1 MATCLST
8 SIRSAFVEEDVVDDL
23 PSPPPTKGKKKRKQ
37 TAISKPT
44 AATASKLP
52 AISPSTAL
60 FVLSTIM
67 AGTDNRSKQARE
79 ALISDQGAYE
89 LL

>member
-1 MATCLST
+1 MSST
-8 SIRSAFVEEDVVDDL
+8 T
-23 PSPPPTKGKKKRKQ
+23 SPPPLPPKGKKKRKQ